1 MNIKDTTS
9 RQGVAA
15 GLAALIVAGATLAL
29 PSAAVADQAVGDG
42 CRTASYAEGGLD
54 IDDRVVLRKT
64 AMARAWA
71 HRG

>member
-1 MNIKDTTS
+1 MNITNSS
-9 RQGVAA
+9 RNRVAA
-15 GLAALIVAGATLAL
+15 GLAALMMAGATLAL

-42 CRTASYAEGGLD
+42 GRTASYAGLD

-71 HRG
+71 R